1 MITNGLTMATD
12 FKVEV
17 HTTKNRGFT
26 PEEVASRCADKI
38 ISISNKA
45 NPVLQQQAHAFKDNM
60 EAVIALYL
68 KQAIQSDRTTIYN
81 ALNDAGEPKL
91 ADLIRRL

>member
-1 MITNGLTMATD
+1 MMTNALSMPTD

-26 PEEVASRCADKI
+26 PEEIAARCATRI
-38 ISISNKA
+38 ISISDQA
-45 NPVLQQQAHAFKDNM
+45 NPVLQQQAHAFKDQM
-60 EAVIALYL
+60 QAVIAGYI
-68 KQAIQSDRTTIYN
+68 KEAVQSDRTTVFN

-91 ADLIRRL
+91 AELIRRL